1 MEWWD
6 EKNAMEAL
14 KSGRRE
20 EAGFARKLRS
30 MEKPDLGPVDAAVSQ
45 MDTGLTS

>member
-1 MEWWD
+1 MET
-6 EKNAMEAL
+6 L

-20 EAGFARKLRS
+20 EAALAGKLQS
-30 MEKPDLGPVDAAVSQ
+30 MEKPDLGPVDVAVSQ